1 MIKYFPKNR
10 ITTNLYTKGDEFT
23 VNGSPY
29 IGSYYKTYNGKAFA
43 GKNPIEGSSK
53 ELAPIILNSLE
64 NNPTGVYTGG
74 GIAFNDFT
82 RPYLINPN
90 IKSTQT
96 FSSPTLYYPQPTD
109 QDYQRGFVMRYFA
122 KKRNEIGYVIEINK
136 STYDSL
142 LKEDTEFDYI
152 TYQVIDL
159 FWQLTGP
166 LKDTRENR
174 QYKIAGI
181 IDTNKRLVEEKDK
194 NFRGLIEFIGGKY
207 DKYARP
213 TQS

>member
-10 ITTNLYTKGDEFT
+10 ITTDLYTKGNEFT
-23 VNGSPY
+23 INGKSY
-29 IGSYYKTYNGKAFA
+29 IGSYYKTFNGKVYS

-53 ELAPIILNSLE
+53 ELTPILKTNLQSDF
-64 NNPTGVYTGG
+64 PDVKSKGGVLLDSNTKKYIT
-74 GIAFNDFT
+74 
-82 RPYLINPN
+82 NPN
-90 IKSTQT
+90 ISILQPFSTPIL
-96 FSSPTLYYPQPTD
+96 FYPKPSD
-109 QDYQRGFVMRYFA
+109 QDYQRGYIMRYFA
-122 KKRNEIGYVIEINK
+122 KKRNEIGFVIEIDK
-136 STYDSL
+136 QTYNSL
-142 LKEDTEFDYI
+142 LKEDSDYDYI
-152 TYQVIDL
+152 TYQAIDL

-166 LKDTRENR
+166 LKDDRKNK

-194 NFRGLIEFIGGKY
+194 TFRGLLEYIGGQY

>member
-10 ITTNLYTKGDEFT
+10 ITTNLYTKGNEFT
-23 VNGSPY
+23 VDGRNY
-29 IGSYYKTYNGKAFA
+29 IGSYYRTYNGKVYA
-43 GKNPIEGSSK
+43 GKNPVEGSSK
-53 ELAPIILNSLE
+53 ELTPTTLNSLE
-64 NNPTGVYTGG
+64 NLPTGVNNGG
-74 GIAFNDFT
+74 GIALNDFT
-82 RPYLINPN
+82 RQYLINPN
-90 IKSTQT
+90 VNNTQT
-96 FSSPTLYYPQPTD
+96 FNSPILYYPQPSD
-109 QDYQRGFVMRYFA
+109 SDYQRGFIMRYFA

-142 LKEDTEFDYI
+142 LKEDSEYDYI

-174 QYKIAGI
+174 QYKVAGI

>member
-10 ITTNLYTKGDEFT
+10 IITNLYTKGNEFSI
-23 VNGSPY
+23 NGKPY
-29 IGSYYKTYNGKAFA
+29 IGAYYKTYNGKAYA

-53 ELAPIILNSLE
+53 ELTIISRTSSE
-64 NNPTGVYTGG
+64 EFPTLIYNGG
-74 GIAFNDFT
+74 GLALNDLT
-82 RPYLINPN
+82 EQYLTNPN
-90 IKSTQT
+90 VQNTQT
-96 FSSPTLYYPQPTD
+96 FFTPILFYPKPTD
-109 QDYQRGFVMRYFA
+109 QDYQRGFIMRYFA
-122 KKRNEIGYVIEINK
+122 KKRNEIGFVIEINK
-136 STYDSL
+136 KTYDSL
-142 LKEDTEFDYI
+142 LREDSEYDYI
-152 TYQVIDL
+152 TYQVTDL

-174 QYKIAGI
+174 QYKVAGI

-194 NFRGLIEFIGGKY
+194 NFRGLIEYIGGNY